1 MDTCIPIYS
10 TTEDVRVSVKHRYH
24 IVHQKPK
31 KMFKIAELSILRPKN
46 WVCAHKLVKLVI
58 NPAAQTI
65 QAEVILLDVKSNP
78 EAPNYQE
85 LTVKSVLADK
95 HTFKVYM
102 HIRST
107 VLLSLHGICQRKG
120 AQWELESI

>member
-1 MDTCIPIYS
+1 M
-10 TTEDVRVSVKHRYH
+10 
-24 IVHQKPK
+24 HQKPK
-31 KMFKIAELSILRPKN
+31 KMFKIAKLSILRPKKR
-46 WVCAHKLVKLVI
+46 VGAHKLVKLVI

-65 QAEVILLDVKSNP
+65 KAEVILLDVKSNP
-78 EAPNYQE
+78 KAPNYQE
-85 LTVKSVLADK
+85 LTVKSVLASK

-107 VLLSLHGICQRKG
+107 VLLSLHRICHRKG